1 MVPMVIGVPAAKLW
15 QHIEMLASLIRRAA
29 VCQRLMARDD
39 WKQRGSGAW
48 RSTSCGPKSSRIRAR
63 RRRRTAQSWAVWA
76 SRGCKITELQNE
88 RAGVAGVTAD
98 ETAEIDARPGQAKF
112 KMKLGFGFDAEQMMP
127 SESQCAQLAKGVLPR
142 AVLLSHRAAVAAANQ
157 GTALLCAPAKARV
170 AGDGGARD
178 ENDVDRGIAL
188 LCAPTK
194 AWVAGEGGARD
205 KDDGD
210 QGAALCCAPTK
221 AWVAGKGGARAK
233 EFAKDELKEMGVLML
248 DGVFEENF
256 AKHVEPL
263 SVESGGRAGLTA
275 VGSIGSIENFLFGR
289 QTELRH
295 GFFFVHAAVSYRC
308 ECVRTSAS
316 VYVEKAEI
324 EFFSGSEAGLDQDQS
339 DDDES
344 EDEEIREVAR
354 AQLMPLLPGL
364 TIGQL
369 DAAIDEIMLLG
380 TEAELPSLLQRW
392 SSVPRVQF

>member
-210 QGAALCCAPTK
+210 QGTALRCAPTK
-221 AWVAGKGGARAK
+221 AWVAGEGGA
-233 EFAKDELKEMGVLML
+233 L
-248 DGVFEENF
+248 D
-256 AKHVEPL
+256 K
-263 SVESGGRAGLTA
+263 
-275 VGSIGSIENFLFGR
+275 
-289 QTELRH
+289 
-295 GFFFVHAAVSYRC
+295 
-308 ECVRTSAS
+308 
-316 VYVEKAEI
+316 
-324 EFFSGSEAGLDQDQS
+324 
-339 DDDES
+339 
-344 EDEEIREVAR
+344 
-354 AQLMPLLPGL
+354 
-364 TIGQL
+364 
-369 DAAIDEIMLLG
+369 
-380 TEAELPSLLQRW
+380 
-392 SSVPRVQF
+392 